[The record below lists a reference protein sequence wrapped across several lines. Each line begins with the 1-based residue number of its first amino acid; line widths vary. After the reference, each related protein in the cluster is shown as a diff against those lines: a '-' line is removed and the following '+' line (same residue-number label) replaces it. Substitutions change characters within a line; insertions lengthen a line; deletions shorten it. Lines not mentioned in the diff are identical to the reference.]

1 MQLITPFLKQVIA
14 FSFSK
19 GLFLDITSWK
29 ESGKRNQNP
38 VSQES
43 GTSLQGAEQQLF
55 HPSINT
61 TLENVAITSKEEK
74 VPAQTNN
81 KYL

>member
-1 MQLITPFLKQVIA
+1 MQLITPFFKQVIA

-19 GLFLDITSWK
+19 GLFLDITSQK
-29 ESGKRNQNP
+29 DSGKRNQNP

-43 GTSLQGAEQQLF
+43 GTSPQGAEQQLC
-55 HPSINT
+55 HPSINM
-61 TLENVAITSKEEK
+61 TLVNVATTSKEEK
-74 VPAQTNN
+74 LSAQTNN